1 MKIPCASTVP
11 EGTAVPDDAKP
22 ANDPVVHL
30 LRGHPQASPGVL
42 NERRDRPDRRM
53 RLWWSVVYG
62 SFNPRRR
69 RPARSGDDG
78 GFHSL
83 DWHASHLMAVAIGIL
98 LLCCADAFMT
108 LVLLSDGAQE
118 VNPIMATVVYRSV
131 TFFTSLKMAMTGVG
145 VVLMVFLA
153 RYRFMRLIRVEMA
166 LYAVLAGY
174 LTLIGYELWLVSKI
188 GEPTLL

>member
-69 RPARSGDDG
+69 RPARRGDDG

-83 DWHASHLMAVAIGIL
+83 DWHASHLMAVAIGIPAANVI
-98 LLCCADAFMT
+98 AD
-108 LVLLSDGAQE
+108 VLPLPE
-118 VNPIMATVVYRSV
+118 THC
-131 TFFTSLKMAMTGVG
+131 FF
-145 VVLMVFLA
+145 
-153 RYRFMRLIRVEMA
+153 RFHMRCV
-166 LYAVLAGY
+166 
-174 LTLIGYELWLVSKI
+174 
-188 GEPTLL
+188 

>member
-1 MKIPCASTVP
+1 
-11 EGTAVPDDAKP
+11 
-22 ANDPVVHL
+22 
-30 LRGHPQASPGVL
+30 
-42 NERRDRPDRRM
+42 
-53 RLWWSVVYG
+53 
-62 SFNPRRR
+62 
-69 RPARSGDDG
+69 
-78 GFHSL
+78 
-83 DWHASHLMAVAIGIL
+83 
-98 LLCCADAFMT
+98 MT